1 MDARSER
8 PATGYGSPEAGLGA
22 LRADQ
27 RKNAFP
33 PGFLPLSRH
42 GAPDMIP
49 PAAVAPHAPE
59 IQFKAR
65 FNSKQGVLS
74 VNSQLASVVCVGLL
88 AVVEVSAFA
97 QVPGQMPAA
106 QAPAAQ
112 AHSSGPATAVAVID
126 VGYVFKNHARFK
138 SAMDKMKDEVMA
150 AENGLKSERDR
161 INGLMEQIKGF
172 NVGTPEYKKLEA
184 EIAKAQ
190 GDFNVN
196 AQLQKKDFMD
206 REAKVYLQVYTEI
219 EKAVEQF
226 AREHRIAVV
235 HRFDGEP
242 VDNSDRNQI
251 LRGITKPI
259 VYLEPGIDI
268 TPDILKMLNGPA
280 VAGAQQP
287 RTR

>member
-1 MDARSER
+1 MNRHQAIF
-8 PATGYGSPEAGLGA
+8 A
-22 LRADQ
+22 L
-27 RKNAFP
+27 
-33 PGFLPLSRH
+33 
-42 GAPDMIP
+42 
-49 PAAVAPHAPE
+49 AVAA
-59 IQFKAR
+59 
-65 FNSKQGVLS
+65 
-74 VNSQLASVVCVGLL
+74 
-88 AVVEVSAFA
+88 AFGQVAHA
-97 QVPGQMPAA
+97 QVPGQPAPA
-106 QAPAAQ
+106 VAPSRAAAPAA
-112 AHSSGPATAVAVID
+112 HVAVID
-126 VGYVFKNHARFK
+126 VGYIFKNHAGFK
-138 SAMDKMKDEVMA
+138 SAMDRMKDEVMA

-206 REAKVYLQVYTEI
+206 REAKVYLQVYSQI

-280 VAGAQQP
+280 VAGAQVP

>member
-1 MDARSER
+1 
-8 PATGYGSPEAGLGA
+8 
-22 LRADQ
+22 
-27 RKNAFP
+27 
-33 PGFLPLSRH
+33 
-42 GAPDMIP
+42 
-49 PAAVAPHAPE
+49 
-59 IQFKAR
+59 
-65 FNSKQGVLS
+65 VLS
-74 VNSQLASVVCVGLL
+74 VKSQLASVVCVGLL

-97 QVPGQMPAA
+97 QVPGQIPAA

-112 AHSSGPATAVAVID
+112 AHSAGPATAVAVID

-138 SAMDKMKDEVMA
+138 AAMDKMKDEVMA

>member
-1 MDARSER
+1 M
-8 PATGYGSPEAGLGA
+8 
-22 LRADQ
+22 
-27 RKNAFP
+27 K
-33 PGFLPLSRH
+33 
-42 GAPDMIP
+42 
-49 PAAVAPHAPE
+49 
-59 IQFKAR
+59 
-65 FNSKQGVLS
+65 
-74 VNSQLASVVCVGLL
+74 SQLASVVCVGLL

-97 QVPGQMPAA
+97 QVPGQIPAA

-112 AHSSGPATAVAVID
+112 THSAGPATAVAVID

-138 SAMDKMKDEVMA
+138 AAMDKMKDEVMA

-268 TPDILKMLNGPA
+268 TPDVLKMLNGPA

>member
-1 MDARSER
+1 M
-8 PATGYGSPEAGLGA
+8 
-22 LRADQ
+22 
-27 RKNAFP
+27 K
-33 PGFLPLSRH
+33 
-42 GAPDMIP
+42 
-49 PAAVAPHAPE
+49 
-59 IQFKAR
+59 
-65 FNSKQGVLS
+65 
-74 VNSQLASVVCVGLL
+74 SQLASVVCVALL
-88 AVVEVSAFA
+88 AMVEVSAFA
-97 QVPGQMPAA
+97 QVPGQIPAA
-106 QAPAAQ
+106 QAPTAQ
-112 AHSSGPATAVAVID
+112 PHSAGPATAVAVID
-126 VGYVFKNHARFK
+126 VGYIFKNHAGFK
-138 SAMDKMKDEVMA
+138 AAMDRMKDEVMA

-206 REAKVYLQVYTEI
+206 REAKVYLQVYSQI

-268 TPDILKMLNGPA
+268 TPDVLKMLNGPA
-280 VAGAQQP
+280 VAGAPAP
-287 RTR
+287 RAR

>member
-1 MDARSER
+1 
-8 PATGYGSPEAGLGA
+8 
-22 LRADQ
+22 
-27 RKNAFP
+27 
-33 PGFLPLSRH
+33 
-42 GAPDMIP
+42 
-49 PAAVAPHAPE
+49 
-59 IQFKAR
+59 
-65 FNSKQGVLS
+65 VLS
-74 VNSQLASVVCVGLL
+74 VKSQLASVVCVGLL

-106 QAPAAQ
+106 QA
-112 AHSSGPATAVAVID
+112 HSAGPATAVAVID